1 MNIMD
6 IPKNSKHRTIV
17 LVKDYFNKDGHNA
30 PNSDVKSLSIGKPDF
45 DSSDYSGKVFR
56 HTGKIW
62 SRKSEEVPI
71 NRILD
76 LAILIVSMRTKNFN
90 STLGGEVVGSD
101 NLSKELYDYLAND
114 KLLDKQFK
122 ELKKLLTGI
131 TP

>member
-1 MNIMD
+1 
-6 IPKNSKHRTIV
+6 
-17 LVKDYFNKDGHNA
+17 
-30 PNSDVKSLSIGKPDF
+30 
-45 DSSDYSGKVFR
+45 
-56 HTGKIW
+56 
-62 SRKSEEVPI
+62 
-71 NRILD
+71 
-76 LAILIVSMRTKNFN
+76 MRTKNFN